1 MAPPTYQQYSV
12 NQVINIKTVA
22 GLPVLGDGATD
33 DTVNIN
39 AILSQFAGCKIIYFP
54 AGTYIVTNTINVPKG
69 SIIYGDAFGSAIS
82 AVGSNFY
89 NPSAPTTM
97 FNVGNPGDV
106 GVAQI
111 SDMIFTVADV
121 LQGCKLVGFNLD
133 TLFSISYFPTDRIS
147 QVQVNIAGSKPGD
160 VGFFNSHFRIGGAA
174 GSKVETNCAGTPD
187 QCRAAWGLLH
197 LTSSSSAYIE
207 NMWGWTADHDLDGGN
222 GQTIATG
229 RGMLVEATQ
238 GTWLVGTAMEH
249 HTLYQ
254 YNYHGARNVFSAFQ
268 QRYVHSYQPSPFS

>member
-12 NQVINIKTVA
+12 NQVINIKTVG

-39 AILSQFAGCKIIYFP
+39 AILSQFAGCKVIYFP
-54 AGTYIVTNTINVPKG
+54 AGTYIVTDTINVPKG

-82 AVGSNFY
+82 AVGSNFF

-121 LQGCKLVGFNLD
+121 LQGCKLVGFDPD
-133 TLFSISYFPTDRIS
+133 TLFSIGYFPTDRIHR
-147 QVQVNIAGSKPGD
+147 SK
-160 VGFFNSHFRIGGAA
+160 
-174 GSKVETNCAGTPD
+174 
-187 QCRAAWGLLH
+187 
-197 LTSSSSAYIE
+197 
-207 NMWGWTADHDLDGGN
+207 
-222 GQTIATG
+222 
-229 RGMLVEATQ
+229 
-238 GTWLVGTAMEH
+238 
-249 HTLYQ
+249 
-254 YNYHGARNVFSAFQ
+254 
-268 QRYVHSYQPSPFS
+268 